1 MHPGP
6 IQLPRRRW
14 WRRFV
19 VTALVLISA
28 IGLCIVLVWFSP
40 VFRVHTIGALL
51 WTEARLQPQ
60 RIPALQRALDS
71 WLPPRSILL
80 VGDSLAGMLPAGWVD
95 SRAVNLGIGG
105 AITEQVR
112 TQLRDLHSL
121 ETARA
126 LVIIVGSNDLVHR
139 SIPAAE
145 ADLRALLVAL
155 PANLP
160 VLLCTVPPVNP
171 TRQELNRP
179 ATAITRINDR
189 WAACAADRPHT
200 HLVQTERVLAAPSGA
215 LLTELDK
222 GDGLH
227 LNSEGNRRL
236 AALLQQNLGKYAP

>member
-14 WRRFV
+14 LRRFV
-19 VTALVLISA
+19 VATIVLLSA
-28 IGLCIVLVWFSP
+28 IGLCIVFAWLSP
-40 VFRVHTIGALL
+40 VFRVQTIGALL

-60 RIPALQRALDS
+60 RIPGLQRTLDP
-71 WLPPRSILL
+71 WLPKRSVLL
-80 VGDSLAGMLPAGWVD
+80 VGDSLAGMLPPGWVD
-95 SRAVNLGIGG
+95 SRAVNFGLGG
-105 AITEQVR
+105 ATTEQVR

-121 ETARA
+121 DTARA
-126 LVIIVGSNDLVHR
+126 LVVIVGSNDLVHR
-139 SIPAAE
+139 SVQAAE
-145 ADLRALLVAL
+145 ADLRALLAAL

-179 ATAITRINDR
+179 ATAISRINDR

-200 HLVQTERVLAAPSGA
+200 YLVQTERVLAAPSGA
-215 LLTELDK
+215 LLTELDQ

-227 LNSEGNRRL
+227 LNTEGNRRL